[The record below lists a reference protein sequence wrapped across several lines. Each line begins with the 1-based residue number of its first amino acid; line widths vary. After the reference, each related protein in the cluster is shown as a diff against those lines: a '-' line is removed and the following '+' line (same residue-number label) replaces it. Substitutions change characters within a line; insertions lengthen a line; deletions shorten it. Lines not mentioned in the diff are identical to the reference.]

1 MAPPIERLT
10 FQPGMPLF
18 REGEPGDRAYVIEH
32 GQVEITALWQGE
44 PVRLAVLGERD
55 LVGEMALVDDQVRSA
70 TATALKETEVVVVT
84 RDRVRRELE
93 GANPLLEVLLRGT
106 LERLRTTSGMVLAQ
120 PGKAPHDAAAGARRP
135 DQDRDQRYDAL
146 RHSALRRLKTEQQLR
161 EAPDRGELSL
171 RYQPIVSLADGS
183 TVGFEA
189 LVRWRHP
196 EHGLLSPDEFI
207 PIAEES
213 ELIHSLGLWVMETAC
228 RALAESA
235 TAGDGTDSEGSPGS
249 AAAPYVAVNVSAC
262 QLTDGMLLD
271 RLPGILEDAG
281 LDPRRLV
288 VEITESVLME
298 NPETARA
305 ELERIRDLG
314 ARVFLDDFGT
324 GYSSLSYL
332 HRFPISAL
340 KLDRSFVTTMLDDR
354 GSRQIVHAVGS
365 LAAQLGLSTVAEGIE
380 EEAQVAA
387 LRDAGFEWGQGFGLA
402 EPAERIETVRR
413 VAG

>member
-1 MAPPIERLT
+1 MVPPVERLT

-18 REGEPGDRAYVIEH
+18 REGEPGDRAYVIER

-70 TATALKETEVVVVT
+70 TATALEETEVVVVT

-120 PGKAPHDAAAGARRP
+120 PGEAHEAAAGARRP
-135 DQDRDQRYDAL
+135 GQDRDQRYDAL

-171 RYQPIVSLADGS
+171 RYQPIVSLTDGS

-228 RALAESA
+228 RTLAESA
-235 TAGDGTDSEGSPGS
+235 TGGDGTGSNGSPGS
-249 AAAPYVAVNVSAC
+249 AGAPYVAVNVSAH

-271 RLPGILEDAG
+271 RLPAILEDTG

-365 LAAQLGLSTVAEGIE
+365 LAAQLGLATVAEGIE

-402 EPAERIETVRR
+402 EPAERIDTARR

>member
-1 MAPPIERLT
+1 
-10 FQPGMPLF
+10 MPLF
-18 REGEPGDRAYVIEH
+18 REGEPGDRAYVIER
-32 GQVEITALWQGE
+32 GLVEITALWQGE
-44 PVRLAVLGERD
+44 PVRLAVLGDRD

-70 TATALKETEVVVVT
+70 TATALEETEVVVVT
-84 RDRVRRELE
+84 RERMRRELE

-106 LERLRTTSGMVLAQ
+106 LERLRTTSGMVLSQ
-120 PGKAPHDAAAGARRP
+120 PGEVPPEGAAEAQRPPHAPDL
-135 DQDRDQRYDAL
+135 RYDAL
-146 RHSALRRLKTEQQLR
+146 RSSALRRLKIEQQLR
-161 EAPDRGELSL
+161 RAPERGELSL

-183 TVGFEA
+183 TVGYEA
-189 LVRWRHP
+189 LVRWLHP

-213 ELIHSLGLWVMETAC
+213 EAIHVLGLWVMEEAC

-235 TAGDGTDSEGSPGS
+235 NNGGAGP
-249 AAAPYVAVNVSAC
+249 APPYVAVNVSAS
-262 QLTDGMLLD
+262 QLTDGLLLD
-271 RLPGILEDAG
+271 RLPGIFAESG

-288 VEITESVLME
+288 VEVTESVLIE
-298 NPETARA
+298 NPETARC

-332 HRFPISAL
+332 HRFPIAAL
-340 KLDRSFVTTMLDDR
+340 KLDRSFVHSMLDDR
-354 GSRQIVHAVGS
+354 RSRQIVHAIGS

-380 EEAQVAA
+380 EEAQAAA

-402 EPAERIETVRR
+402 EPAEQIGPIRR